1 MNAIVASS
9 AGPITDGKPR
19 ILLGVTGSLD
29 STMLPSYLRAIKDG
43 IEGTLTVLMTP
54 NAIKFVNVDSIA
66 LYTDR
71 VISGDNPKD
80 WPTDKPGRIVQDHDL
95 LAVLPTTANTLSAI
109 ANGSSQ
115 NRLTTVILAATFPV
129 LIFPVMGEA
138 MWEKAAVRRNVERI
152 RADGYDIIDPVWR
165 EHFDP
170 LLQRIHG
177 HYSLPEP
184 ADVVAHI
191 RNRLGRMAAAA

>member
-1 MNAIVASS
+1 MVAPSV
-9 AGPITDGKPR
+9 GPFTGEKPR

-29 STMLPSYLRAIKDG
+29 STMLPGYLRAIKDG
-43 IEGTLTVLMTP
+43 IEGSLTVLMTP
-54 NAIKFVNVDSIA
+54 NAMKFINVDSVA
-66 LYTDR
+66 LYVDR
-71 VISGDNPKD
+71 VICGDDPKD
-80 WPTDKPGRIVQDHDL
+80 WPTDKPGRVVQDHDL
-95 LAVLPTTANTLSAI
+95 LAILPTTANTLSAI

-115 NRLTTVILAATFPV
+115 NRLTTVVLAATFPV

-152 RADGYDIIDPVWR
+152 REDGYEVVEPVWR

-170 LLQRIHG
+170 LLQRMHG

-184 ADVVAHI
+184 TDVVMRI
-191 RNRLGRMAAAA
+191 RNRLGVASVAA